1 MPSLSVTYNTLSGA
15 ERKMT
20 FHAMRAFHPV
30 PDVVARA
37 DGEVRLDGFVADG
50 ASAGGEREVARLAV
64 AVEGVAPTGR
74 VVGGTGLRMADHA
87 EIGLVA
93 RLTT

>member
-1 MPSLSVTYNTLSGA
+1 M
-15 ERKMT
+15 
-20 FHAMRAFHPV
+20 
-30 PDVVARA
+30 
-37 DGEVRLDGFVADG
+37 ADG